1 MKPGLGPDI
10 RAEIGR
16 QVEDWRDTQP
26 SGRRCGGGKTRR
38 LQDELQP
45 GEHPIVPKQNDRL
58 EVTALIDS
66 IVGIPRN
73 ADSVCSAL
81 EQALE
86 ALCVNS
92 SVVLGRAQIHSGAP
106 EQHDRNASELWYSS
120 LPDRRSDPVRRV
132 IESEPPLSADRAGG
146 NQCRHMRLA
155 GATVDPVEGAARKAG
170 LSSVVYLDIRAEGK
184 PAASL
189 QLFTDRVLTD
199 SEGLL
204 TVLGLLVGQLEQ
216 VAGRDRMRQAVRAAA
231 KHTRRQTAEIE
242 MLAGQI
248 ESRQSKIEK
257 LEIELSE
264 LEAEAQIQSYRSRLQ
279 GDSQLVRTPSD
290 EVPEPEPAD
299 GAAAVAQPEP
309 AAAQRPVQDL
319 YDPRTELP
327 RREILEDRIEQA
339 IRRRQRSPKNLFAVL
354 AVSTE
359 GLDRVVVE
367 AGQEGQDVATTAL
380 SRRLLAQV
388 RNADTVAHLD
398 DATFVLV
405 LEEIRVLDEAVR
417 ISERIVKELQ
427 RPIWSGSSETRLGV
441 RVGIVFGGPAYD
453 RARSTIRDAVSAL
466 TRSKI
471 SQTPVAVFDDAAQ
484 HEEEIRRRIEVELGR
499 ALADDQLHL
508 EYQPIVSLQDGRID
522 GIEAFLRWRH
532 PEHGLIPPDQFIPV
546 AAQSPLIHDLGVW
559 LLEETCEQVKAWQ
572 KALSRSIPTIDLNVT
587 ARQLFHERTAG
598 RVRDIV
604 ARQGLRCEQ
613 FRFDI
618 PESEL
623 MQNPAAASTALEAIR
638 KLGFRVAID
647 DFGTG
652 FSSLRLLH
660 SMPIDAIKI
669 DRSFVSGGRGTEQL
683 GVAQTIVNLARSLG
697 ADVIAEGVEKN
708 DQFRLMKSIGCGSA
722 QGYLFSAPVSGA
734 KIVDLIRD
742 GYPLEISGTRR

>member
-1 MKPGLGPDI
+1 M
-10 RAEIGR
+10 
-16 QVEDWRDTQP
+16 
-26 SGRRCGGGKTRR
+26 
-38 LQDELQP
+38 
-45 GEHPIVPKQNDRL
+45 PKKNDRI
-58 EVTALIDS
+58 EVTALIES
-66 IVGIPRN
+66 IAAIPRN
-73 ADSVCSAL
+73 ANSVSAAL

-86 ALCVNS
+86 AVCKHS
-92 SVVLGRAQIHSGAP
+92 PVVFGRAQIHSETP
-106 EQHDRNASELWYSS
+106 DQVDTDSSEIWTSS
-120 LPDRRSDPVRRV
+120 LPDRRLDPVRRA
-132 IESEPPLSADRAGG
+132 IESDPPLSADRAGETG
-146 NQCRHMRLA
+146 RRIMRLA

-170 LSSVVYLDIRAEGK
+170 MSSVIYLDVYAEDR
-184 PAASL
+184 PSASL
-189 QLFTDRVLTD
+189 QLFTDRVTNDADELFQ
-199 SEGLL
+199 
-204 TVLGLLVGQLEQ
+204 VFGLLVSQLEQ
-216 VAGRDRMRQAVRAAA
+216 IAGRDRMRQAVRAAA
-231 KHTRRQTAEIE
+231 QHTRRQTAELE
-242 MLAGQI
+242 MLAI
-248 ESRQSKIEK
+248 KVESQDSKIEK
-257 LEIELSE
+257 LEIELAE
-264 LEAEAQIQSYRSRLQ
+264 LEAETQIQSYRSRNP
-279 GDSQLVRTPSD
+279 GDSQVVRSLAD
-290 EVPEPEPAD
+290 EALGAEPAD
-299 GAAAVAQPEP
+299 ETTEVAQPEP
-309 AAAQRPVQDL
+309 ARAPNLPSDL

-327 RREILEDRIEQA
+327 GREILEDRIDQA

-354 AVSTE
+354 AVSAE

-367 AGQEGQDVATTAL
+367 SGQEGLDVATTAL

-427 RPIWSGSSETRLGV
+427 RPIWSGSTETQLGV

-484 HEEEIRRRIEVELGR
+484 HEEEIRRRIEVELGQ
-499 ALADDQLHL
+499 ALAEDQLYL

-532 PEHGLIPPDQFIPV
+532 PEHGLIPPDQFIPI
-546 AAQSPLIHDLGVW
+546 AAQSALIHDLGVW
-559 LLEETCEQVKAWQ
+559 LLERTCEQVKVWQ
-572 KALSRSIPTIDLNVT
+572 KALSRAIPTIDLNVT
-587 ARQLFHERTAG
+587 ARQLLHERTAG

-604 ARQGLRCEQ
+604 ARHGLRCEQ

-623 MQNPAAASTALEAIR
+623 MQNPAAATVAMDAIR

-660 SMPIDAIKI
+660 GMPIDAIKI
-669 DRSFVSGGRGTEQL
+669 DRSFVSGGKGSDPL
-683 GVAQTIVNLARSLG
+683 AVARTIVQLARSLE
-697 ADVIAEGVEKN
+697 AEVIAEGVETR
-708 DQFRLMKSIGCGSA
+708 DQFRFLRSIGCGNA
-722 QGYLFSAPVSGA
+722 QGYLFSAPVNPNR
-734 KIVDLIRD
+734 IVDMIRE
-742 GYPLEISGTRR
+742 GYPLEQGQT